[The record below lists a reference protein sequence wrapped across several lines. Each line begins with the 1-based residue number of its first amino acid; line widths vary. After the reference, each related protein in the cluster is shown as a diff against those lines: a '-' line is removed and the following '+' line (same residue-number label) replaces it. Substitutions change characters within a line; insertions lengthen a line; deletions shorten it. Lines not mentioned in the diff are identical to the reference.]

1 MKKLQSIAR
10 DSFLGIVLVGGLGVT
25 QSAWAL
31 GVGQCWPSKGS
42 PHPYN
47 FNFTRNITEPF
58 DNVAGHVV
66 ENAADGKWQGGSE
79 YQVDCECDSTGRM
92 NESYISGVSLMG
104 GNYETKDGWNYYPL
118 AGTEGRLAVATQVHI
133 GGDHNGGK
141 GKLLHVPFSMES
153 NLWTNVNQQCT
164 NTQYASGSTGVVNLR
179 FLKPFVGE
187 TIIPSV
193 TFLAV
198 YISASQNVESTRP
211 VATVSMSG
219 KVTVKQ
225 SCAFTPP
232 SISIAFGD
240 IMADSFKVAPGQKP
254 IGFEGR
260 EYTTTVA
267 MDCGNI
273 SEGVIVSLALKGATN
288 AHISDA
294 LKTISK
300 ADGTE
305 NEDIAIRFVGKDGKI
320 IKPSAPGIEAK
331 EGLLPVSMTG
341 LGQLI
346 STGITEFTAYPIS
359 ATGRSAKVGEFTA
372 TATLD
377 VQLE

>member
-1 MKKLQSIAR
+1 MKKLQSIVR

-25 QSAWAL
+25 QQAWAL
-31 GVGQCWPSKGS
+31 GVGQCWPSKGT

-58 DNVAGHVV
+58 ENVKNHVV
-66 ENAADGKWQGGSE
+66 EDAASGKWQGGGE
-79 YQVDCECDSTGRM
+79 YQVDCECDATGRM
-92 NESYISGVSLMG
+92 NESYISGVSLIG
-104 GNYETKDGWNYYPL
+104 GNYDTYKGWNYYPL
-118 AGTEGRLAVATQVHI
+118 AGTEGRLAVATTVHI
-133 GGDHNGGK
+133 GGGQNIQK
-141 GKLLHVPFSMES
+141 HVPFAMES
-153 NLWTNVNQQCT
+153 NLWTSVNQQCT
-164 NTQYASGSTGVVNLR
+164 NTRYASGSTGTVNLR

-187 TIIPSV
+187 TEIPPV
-193 TFLAV
+193 TFLAIF
-198 YISASQNVESTRP
+198 ISANKDVESTKP

-225 SCAFTPP
+225 SCTFTPP
-232 SISIAFGD
+232 SISIPFGD
-240 IMADSFKVAPGQKP
+240 IMADSFKVAPGQRP
-254 IGFEGR
+254 VGFEGR
-260 EYTTTVA
+260 EFKTTVA

-273 SEGVIVSLALKGATN
+273 SEGVIVSLALKGETN
-288 AHISDA
+288 AHITDA

-341 LGQLI
+341 LGELI